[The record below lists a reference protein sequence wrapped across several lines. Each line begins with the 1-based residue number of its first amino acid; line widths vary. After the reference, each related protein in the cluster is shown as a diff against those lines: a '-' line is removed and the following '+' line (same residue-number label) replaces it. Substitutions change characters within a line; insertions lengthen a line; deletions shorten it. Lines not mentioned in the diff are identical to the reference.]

1 MTSIFAL
8 GKFWAYLFILSKSSN
23 RIWVM
28 PGNQEKY
35 YFCIYAI
42 MGHKSVYLSNAGPV
56 YINLNVISKHKID
69 GISQT

>member
-1 MTSIFAL
+1 
-8 GKFWAYLFILSKSSN
+8 
-23 RIWVM
+23 M

-56 YINLNVISKHKID
+56 YINLSVISKHKID
-69 GISQT
+69 GISQTYDVKKTKVE